1 MTQLN
6 ETARTALIRTL
17 ASLDTGKGISVQNIF
32 LRTAR
37 ALGLKIKPRDTEPL
51 RECLS
56 VIRSLIDD
64 GIIEYWHS
72 ETMPRYTLREGAISR
87 SCCRTEPVGA
97 VIRARNNRGN
107 GLRALEL
114 MSARPFYLDKD
125 KVRAELDRVT
135 ADLETLPEAWKDGI
149 LRGEEYTTQKASL
162 EAKQAQCKA
171 LLALPDSAVYFDTA
185 ADYRGRLY
193 FGGGLASPHN
203 GKFAR
208 EVFTRKGEITL
219 DCRSSFAQMI
229 SLLTGDAALGRACGI
244 GTTDECDLYL
254 QVAEQAGIARE
265 KAKAHRD
272 ALKHAI
278 MPRAYGAGEARS
290 KEALTG
296 AFTETEQI
304 AILKRLD
311 SFTRITKRAQ
321 AAAAEFADDGDQLE
335 WSTPCGNHPRQ
346 DYWLM
351 KSAQFCTGSNDRLYY
366 PAAFAL
372 TLRTQYVQKNRTETQ
387 SGAVLGSTANIVQSL
402 DASLCA
408 DVICRH
414 FDKTGEVPFTIHDS
428 FTVKKENADSLKQTV
443 CEVMR
448 DMYTAPEMIELRKM
462 LKIVTPRAGID
473 FSLMNPLSEE

>member
-1 MTQLN
+1 MTLT
-6 ETARTALIRTL
+6 ETAKTALVRTL
-17 ASLDTGKGISVQNIF
+17 ASLDTGKGISVQNVF

-37 ALGLKIKPRDTEPL
+37 ALNLTIKPRDVEPL
-51 RECLS
+51 RECLPI
-56 VIRSLIDD
+56 IRDLVDE
-64 GIIEYWHS
+64 GILEYWHS
-72 ETMPRYTLREGAISR
+72 ETMPRYTLREGVTR
-87 SCCRTEPVGA
+87 SACCRTEPVGA
-97 VIRARNNRGN
+97 VIRARNCRGN

-114 MSARPFYLDKD
+114 MSARPFYLDRD
-125 KVRAELDRVT
+125 KVQATLDKVT
-135 ADLETLPEAWKDGI
+135 ADLESLPQAWQDGI
-149 LRGEEYTTQKASL
+149 LRGEAYTAQKASL

-171 LLALPDSAVYFDTA
+171 LLALPDCAVYFDTA

-208 EVFTRKGEITL
+208 EVFTQQGEVTL

-229 SLLTGDAALGRACGI
+229 ALLTGDAALGRACGI

-254 QVAEQAGIARE
+254 QIAEQAGVSPE

-272 ALKHAI
+272 ELKHAI

-290 KEALTG
+290 KEAL
-296 AFTETEQI
+296 ASFTTCEQV

-321 AAAAEFADDGDQLE
+321 ATAAEWADDGDQLD
-335 WSTPCGNHPRQ
+335 WSTPGGNHPKQ
-346 DYWLM
+346 EYYVM

-366 PAAFAL
+366 PPAFAL

-387 SGAVLGSTANIVQSL
+387 SGAVLGATANLVQSL

-408 DVICRH
+408 DVICKH
-414 FDKTGEVPFTIHDS
+414 FDKTGEIPFTIHDS
-428 FTVKKENADSLKQTV
+428 FTVKKENADSLRQTV
-443 CEVMR
+443 CEVMK

-462 LKIVTPRAGID
+462 LKIIPPKAGID

>member
-6 ETARTALIRTL
+6 ETAKLALVRTL
-17 ASLDTGKGISVQNIF
+17 ASLDTGKGISVQNVF

-37 ALGLKIKPRDTEPL
+37 ALGLEIKPRNVEPL
-51 RECLS
+51 RECLP
-56 VIRSLIDD
+56 VIRDLIDK
-64 GIIEYWHS
+64 GVLEYWHS
-72 ETMPRYTLREGAISR
+72 ETMPRYTLREGATHR
-87 SCCRTEPVGA
+87 ACCRTEPVGA
-97 VIRARNNRGN
+97 VIRACNNRGN

-114 MSARPFYLDKD
+114 MSARPFYLNREAVRTELD
-125 KVRAELDRVT
+125 KVN
-135 ADLETLPEAWKDGI
+135 ADLESLPQAWRDDI
-149 LRGEEYTTQKASL
+149 LRGEEYATQKASL

-171 LLALPDSAVYFDTA
+171 LLSLPECAVYFDTA

-208 EVFTRKGEITL
+208 EVFTRPDEITL

-229 SLLTGDAALGRACGI
+229 SILMGDAALGRACGI
-244 GTTDECDLYL
+244 GTNADCDLYL
-254 QVAEQAGIARE
+254 QVAEQAGIDRQ
-265 KAKAHRD
+265 KAKAHR
-272 ALKHAI
+272 AELKGAI

-290 KEALTG
+290 KEALQS
-296 AFTETEQI
+296 FSDYEQV

-321 AAAAEFADDGDQLE
+321 AAAAEWADDGDQLS
-335 WSTPCGNHPRQ
+335 WRTPCGNHPKQ
-346 DYWLM
+346 DYWM
-351 KSAQFCTGSNDRLYY
+351 TKSAQFCTGNNDCLYY
-366 PAAFAL
+366 PPAFPL

-408 DVICRH
+408 EVICRH
-414 FDKTGEVPFTIHDS
+414 FDKAGEVPFTIHDS
-428 FTVKKENADSLKQTV
+428 FTVKRENADSLKQTV

-448 DMYTAPEMIELRKM
+448 DMYTAPEMVELRKM
-462 LKIVTPRAGID
+462 LKIIPPKAGID
-473 FSLMNPLSEE
+473 FSQMNPLSEE

>member
-1 MTQLN
+1 MTLN
-6 ETARTALIRTL
+6 EAARTALVRTL
-17 ASLDTGKGISVQNIF
+17 ASLDTGKGISVQNVF

-37 ALGLKIKPRDTEPL
+37 ALDLKIKPRNVEPL
-51 RECLS
+51 RECLPI
-56 VIRSLIDD
+56 IRDLIDE
-64 GIIEYWHS
+64 GVLEYWHS
-72 ETMPRYTLREGAISR
+72 ETMPRYTIREGATHR
-87 SCCRTEPVGA
+87 ACCRTEPVGA
-97 VIRARNNRGN
+97 IIRARNNRGN

-114 MSARPFYLDKD
+114 MSARPFYVNHDAVQAVLDHIN
-125 KVRAELDRVT
+125 T
-135 ADLETLPEAWKDGI
+135 DLKTLPQAWEDGV
-149 LRGEEYTTQKASL
+149 LRGEEYTSRKASL
-162 EAKQAQCKA
+162 EAKQMQCKA
-171 LLALPDSAVYFDTA
+171 LLSLPDCAVYFDTA

-203 GKFAR
+203 GKLAR
-208 EVFTRKGEITL
+208 EMFTRADEVTL

-244 GTTDECDLYL
+244 GTKADCDLYL
-254 QVAEQAGIARE
+254 QVAEQAGIDRE
-265 KAKAHRD
+265 KAEAHR
-272 ALKHAI
+272 AELKGAI
-278 MPRAYGAGEARS
+278 MPRAYGAGEAHS
-290 KEALTG
+290 KEALKS
-296 AFTETEQI
+296 FNDCEQV

-335 WSTPCGNHPRQ
+335 WTTPCGNHPKQ

-351 KSAQFCTGSNDRLYY
+351 KSVQFCTGSNDCLYY
-366 PAAFAL
+366 PPAFAL

-414 FDKTGEVPFTIHDS
+414 FDKTGEVSFTIHDS
-428 FTVKKENADSLKQTV
+428 FTVKKENAESLKETV
-443 CEVMR
+443 CEVMK

-462 LKIVTPRAGID
+462 LKIIPPKAGID

>member
-17 ASLDTGKGISVQNIF
+17 ASLDTGKGISVQNVF

-37 ALGLKIKPRDTEPL
+37 ALGLEIKPRNVEPL
-51 RECLS
+51 RECMP

-72 ETMPRYTLREGAISR
+72 ETMPRYTLREGATR
-87 SCCRTEPVGA
+87 RACCRTEPVGA

-114 MSARPFYLDKD
+114 MSARPFYLDKK
-125 KVRAELDRVT
+125 KVRAELDTVT
-135 ADLETLPEAWKDGI
+135 ANLETLPEMWKDGI
-149 LRGEEYTTQKASL
+149 LRGEAYTSEKAAQ
-162 EAKQAQCKA
+162 EAKQEQCKA
-171 LLALPDSAVYFDTA
+171 LLALPDSAVFFDTA

-254 QVAEQAGIARE
+254 QVAEQAGVDPA
-265 KAKAHRD
+265 KAKAHR
-272 ALKHAI
+272 AELKHAI

-290 KEALTG
+290 KEALTS
-296 AFTETEQI
+296 FSDTERV

-335 WSTPCGNHPRQ
+335 WATPCGNRPRQ
-346 DYWLM
+346 EYFVM
-351 KSAQFCTGSNDRLYY
+351 KSVQFCTGSNECLYY
-366 PAAFAL
+366 PPAFAM

-408 DVICRH
+408 DVICKH

-443 CEVMR
+443 CEVMQ
-448 DMYTAPEMIELRKM
+448 DMYDAPQMIELRKM
-462 LKIVTPRAGID
+462 LKIIPPRAGID